1 MTSSVV
7 LPFRGVSAA
16 DRVLA
21 RRADLL
27 EAGYDEVGANGVA
40 KLTMTAV
47 CERAGLTQRYFYEHF
62 RSRDD
67 LLAALFDNVFD
78 EFFERM
84 HAAVEA
90 EALDLLR
97 RARATMTVFVDF
109 FGSDP
114 RKARMFGE
122 AIGSEA
128 VAARK
133 AASVRRLA
141 EYAALQA
148 NTIHGPFDKREQTRV
163 MLAALII
170 VGGQA
175 DVSAQWVT
183 GNIDLPREEFIDE
196 VAQLFV
202 VAVDAARN
210 VGPRET

>member
-7 LPFRGVSAA
+7 RPFRGVSAE
-16 DRVLA
+16 DRLLQ
-21 RRADLL
+21 RRTDLL

-67 LLAALFDNVFD
+67 LLAALFDNVFN
-78 EFFERM
+78 EFFERTQ
-84 HAAVEA
+84 ATVEA
-90 EALDLLR
+90 EAPDLFK

-109 FGSDP
+109 FSSDP

-122 AIGSEA
+122 AIGTEA
-128 VAARK
+128 VAERK
-133 AASVRRLA
+133 AASVRRIA

-148 NTIHGPFDKREQTRV
+148 NTIHGPFSARAQTRV

-175 DVSAQWVT
+175 DVAAQWVT

-210 VGPRET
+210 VVQRES